1 MQFLTHPDTAETA
14 SGSALPVAPA
24 LGYWLGGWVGHWPGH
39 PFTVEVEWAR
49 RGVRPL
55 CGLKSPWQAAA
66 AVLLGCYLS
75 GWAWSSEILPDLS
88 SLRPGRKPKCIVLM
102 PAKCLCP
109 RFMILNG

>member
-55 CGLKSPWQAAA
+55 CGLKSLMAGCRCGSSR
-66 AVLLGCYLS
+66 VLFVWMGVVLR
-75 GWAWSSEILPDLS
+75 DLT
-88 SLRPGRKPKCIVLM
+88 
-102 PAKCLCP
+102 
-109 RFMILNG
+109 